1 MRHTTELQ
9 ESEELLAA
17 KLAELAEVENE
28 YRAASNK
35 RFSPTQSVAAF
46 PEPHSDP
53 EPESGGMSQD
63 GAPAQGDAL
72 GVVVEKTAPDP
83 EPQVRHD
90 VADGKRRCGSA
101 LPATTN
107 LPGPPLS
114 AFRLSCLSV
123 VSPCIN
129 ETEIARLNSIVD
141 SRLEA
146 MQDAADTAAHLA
158 QVQEEDDEG
167 ELMRSTLLE

>member
-1 MRHTTELQ
+1 MALALAKAKRDRVVKLNRTVLYHTAKLR

-35 RFSPTQSVAAF
+35 RFSPTQSVAASA
-46 PEPHSDP
+46 EPHSDP
-53 EPESGGMSQD
+53 EPESDGMSQN

-83 EPQVRHD
+83 EPQVLLD
-90 VADGKRRCGSA
+90 VAEGKKRCGSA

-107 LPGPPLS
+107 LAGRPLS
-114 AFRLSCLSV
+114 ARRSSCLNVASASKV
-123 VSPCIN
+123 
-129 ETEIARLNSIVD
+129 
-141 SRLEA
+141 
-146 MQDAADTAAHLA
+146 AH
-158 QVQEEDDEG
+158 
-167 ELMRSTLLE
+167 R